1 MKNISENQI
10 RPAHLMNEQKSRVLT
25 DLGRVLSRHDEFVSV
40 TCPACGEIKST
51 DKYEHNGLRYVECIN
66 CETFY
71 INPRPSPA
79 VLDWF
84 YKDSVN
90 YEYWNDVIFPASEE
104 SRRENIFVPRVDR
117 LLAYCNK
124 YDVDKS
130 SLLEVGAG
138 FGTFCHE
145 LQARNEFNRVVA
157 VEPNRSLAKTCRE
170 KGIEVI
176 EKPIEKINLS
186 NDDLF
191 DVIVNFEVIEHL
203 FDPASFVKSCADLLR
218 VGGLFMLTCPNGKGF
233 DIETMGPISDTVD
246 NEHLNY
252 FNKKSLGILFQNAGF
267 EVQESST
274 PGVLDADLVRNKI
287 LSGDFDISAQPFL
300 KKILIDEW
308 EELGGAFQKFLVEH
322 ELSSNIWIIGKK
334 L

>member
-10 RPAHLMNEQKSRVLT
+10 RPAHLMNEQKSRMLT
-25 DLGRVLSRHDEFVSV
+25 DLGRVLSKHDEFVSV
-40 TCPACGEIKST
+40 SCPACGEIKST
-51 DKYEHNGLRYVECIN
+51 DKYEHNGLKYVECIN

-71 INPRPSPA
+71 INPRPSPD

-90 YEYWNDVIFPASEE
+90 YKYWNDVIFPASEE
-104 SRRENIFVPRVDR
+104 SRREKIFIPRVDR

-138 FGTFCHE
+138 FGTFCYE
-145 LQARNEFNRVVA
+145 LQTRNEFNRVVA

-308 EELGGAFQKFLVEH
+308 EKFGGAFQKFLIEH

-334 L
+334 I

>member
-10 RPAHLMNEQKSRVLT
+10 RPAHLMNEQKSRMLT
-25 DLGRVLSRHDEFVSV
+25 DLGRVLSKHDEFVSV
-40 TCPACGEIKST
+40 SCPACGEIKST
-51 DKYEHNGLRYVECIN
+51 DKYEHNGLKYVECIN

-71 INPRPSPA
+71 INPRPSPD

-90 YEYWNDVIFPASEE
+90 YKYWNDVIFPASEE
-104 SRRENIFVPRVDR
+104 SRREKIFIPRVDR

-145 LQARNEFNRVVA
+145 LQTRNEFNRVVA

-308 EELGGAFQKFLVEH
+308 EKFGGAFQKFLIEH

-334 L
+334 I